1 MSSFGDIACVLDL
14 VCRKSIGLP
23 MPEQLLIKIVR
34 RSRQRVKKKRH
45 QVPPKEIPIEAPLR
59 KRHTKA
65 IVKKKDKGPIRKWK
79 LKGER
84 RRKGRF

>member
-1 MSSFGDIACVLDL
+1 
-14 VCRKSIGLP
+14 
-23 MPEQLLIKIVR
+23 MPEQLLCKIVR
-34 RSRQRVKKKRH
+34 KARQRSRRY
-45 QVPPKEIPIEAPLR
+45 VPPKEIPIEAPLR

-65 IVKKKDKGPIRKWK
+65 IVKKKNKGPIRKRK

>member
-1 MSSFGDIACVLDL
+1 MPSFGDIVCVLDL
-14 VCRKSIGLP
+14 ACRKSIGTS
-23 MPEQLLIKIVR
+23 MPEQLLCKIVR
-34 RSRQRVKKKRH
+34 KARQRTRRY
-45 QVPPKEIPIEAPLR
+45 VPPKEIPIEAPLK

-65 IVKKKDKGPIRKWK
+65 IVKRRDKGPIRKWK